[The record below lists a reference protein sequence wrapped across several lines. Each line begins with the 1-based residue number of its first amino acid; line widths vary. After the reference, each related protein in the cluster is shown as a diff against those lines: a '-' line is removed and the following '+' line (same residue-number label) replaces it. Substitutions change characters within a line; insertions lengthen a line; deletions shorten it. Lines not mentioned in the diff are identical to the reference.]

1 MYFTNADYLARV
13 GQLCFAEMLQDKIQ
27 RANAFELYG
36 QKQLSL
42 FCCCELIIAARAKA
56 LWLSAQKEQLLLF
69 KAK

>member
-13 GQLCFAEMLQDKIQ
+13 GQLCFAEMLQDRIQ
-27 RANAFELYG
+27 RANAFWLYG

-56 LWLSAQKEQLLLF
+56 LWLSAQ
-69 KAK
+69 